1 MESRSL
7 RHTLYQGALKHGSHA
22 QLGRDIEILKRGS
35 ADAEADQNRLIQE
48 HLNKGL
54 AVVGHWPRGL
64 ENLDTI
70 YDPIADSLSG
80 KATREEI
87 LRSQSG
93 NAITAD
99 VVQAY
104 LRRSNTKEEHIEPC
118 VGKLESL
125 LGKIKGIV
133 VSVGGGV

>member
-35 ADAEADQNRLIQE
+35 TEAEADQNRLIQE
-48 HLNKGL
+48 HLNNGL
-54 AVVGHWPRGL
+54 PIVGNWPRGL
-64 ENLDTI
+64 KNLDLI
-70 YDPIADSLSG
+70 YDFIADFLSG
-80 KATREEI
+80 KATREET
-87 LRSQSG
+87 LRLQSG
-93 NAITAD
+93 NAIIAD

-125 LGKIKGIV
+125 LGKIKGIECP
-133 VSVGGGV
+133 VGVGV